1 MKQTPT
7 KLVNVLTIALLV
19 LHAAGCGG
27 SRPDGRDPDDV
38 EEEEEEKA
46 EQAEE
51 RQKEA
56 LRKKIGIGK
65 APPHDNCKELGNID
79 GTGGGGG
86 WTTSEMKMRDAQ
98 DELRAKADKLGG
110 NYVVMDATGG
120 DLSGITIT
128 GRAYACGEGTSG
140 GGTAAPATDTKSPAE
155 RLEQLKALHDK
166 GLITDAEYDK
176 QRQEIL
182 QSL

>member
-1 MKQTPT
+1 MKQTPA
-7 KLVNVLTIALLV
+7 KLVNVVATALLV
-19 LHAAGCGG
+19 LHASGCRRSG
-27 SRPDGRDPDDV
+27 PDARDPEDIA
-38 EEEEEEKA
+38 EEKA

-128 GRAYACGEGTSG
+128 GRAYACGEGTLSIV
-140 GGTAAPATDTKSPAE
+140 GTAAPAPETKSPAE
-155 RLEQLKALHDK
+155 RLEQLKELHDK

-182 QSL
+182 NSL